1 MKVQGTPAVGYGR
14 MFAIRNAAP
23 GLGPLRLDTV
33 TNPQAHLKLNVAMDV
48 VDAVACVASG
58 IRRDVASAHQRP
70 LDSGSHVI
78 SRCWRFRRTPRPA
91 QAATTKRRQMPI

>member
-33 TNPQAHLKLNVAMDV
+33 TNPQAYLKLNVVMDA
-48 VDAVACVASG
+48 VDAVAFVASG
-58 IRRDVASAHQRP
+58 IRRDVAPRTSVLSTAVALSAVVGALR
-70 LDSGSHVI
+70 
-78 SRCWRFRRTPRPA
+78 A
-91 QAATTKRRQMPI
+91 QPKP